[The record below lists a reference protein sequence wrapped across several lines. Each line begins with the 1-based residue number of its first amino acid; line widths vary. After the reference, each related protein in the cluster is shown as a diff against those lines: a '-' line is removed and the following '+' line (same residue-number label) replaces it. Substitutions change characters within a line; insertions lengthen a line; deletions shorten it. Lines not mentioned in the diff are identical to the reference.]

1 MDLAAFIDMIYERI
15 LQFMPIFRMVWSGS
29 LVLGAV
35 MLIIAIVLKKNP
47 TRRRSPWIVGGIALL
62 MVISSGTQL
71 IASLL

>member
-15 LQFMPIFRMVWSGS
+15 LQFMPIFRIVWSGS

-47 TRRRSPWIVGGIALL
+47 TRRSPWIVGGIALL
-62 MVISSGTQL
+62 MTISSGTQL

>member
-15 LQFMPIFRMVWSGS
+15 LQFMPIFRIVWIGS

-35 MLIIAIVLKKNP
+35 MLIIAIALKKNP

>member
-15 LQFMPIFRMVWSGS
+15 LQFMPIFRIVWSGS

-71 IASLL
+71 ITSLL